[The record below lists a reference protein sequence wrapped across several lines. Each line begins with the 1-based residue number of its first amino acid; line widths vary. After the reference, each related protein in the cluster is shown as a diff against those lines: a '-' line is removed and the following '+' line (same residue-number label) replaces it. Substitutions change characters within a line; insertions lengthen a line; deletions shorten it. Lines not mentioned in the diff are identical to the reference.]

1 MDATNMALMASI
13 ASIVDLQAL
22 VPHPI
27 PGIQIGVTKD
37 NYALRTHRRSGSV
50 SPVFYGRGESR
61 YRNRLEITLKGAA
74 TTGKTVC
81 AVMQN
86 PSYAGEDVA
95 DKSVQFLEK
104 VVFKK
109 ALLEFDSVRR
119 LIAVNQFAYIQ
130 TNDFEGLPHQI
141 GELNDAAITAALHES
156 DIVVL
161 AWGSS
166 NRFEVRKAFVHGLLG
181 GMKHKTLLQT
191 KMHPSHGRY
200 DGFIQ
205 PFTYAVCL

>member
-1 MDATNMALMASI
+1 MKILMVVSTRLKI
-13 ASIVDLQAL
+13 KLKEMTMWYEHID
-22 VPHPI
+22 
-27 PGIQIGVTKD
+27 GVEV
-37 NYALRTHRRSGSV
+37 AAQFSSE
-50 SPVFYGRGESR
+50 GESR
-61 YRNRLEITLKGAA
+61 YRNRLEITLKDA
-74 TTGKTVC
+74 TPTGKTVC

-86 PSYAGEDVA
+86 PSYAGADVA

-109 ALLEFDSVRR
+109 GLPEFDGVRR
-119 LIAVNQFAYIQ
+119 LIVVNQFAYIQ

-161 AWGSS
+161 AWGSG
-166 NRFEVRKAFVHGLLG
+166 NRFEERKAFVHGILG

-191 KMHPSHGRY
+191 KMHPSRGRY
-200 DGFIQ
+200 EGFIQ
-205 PFTYAVCL
+205 PFAHADYL